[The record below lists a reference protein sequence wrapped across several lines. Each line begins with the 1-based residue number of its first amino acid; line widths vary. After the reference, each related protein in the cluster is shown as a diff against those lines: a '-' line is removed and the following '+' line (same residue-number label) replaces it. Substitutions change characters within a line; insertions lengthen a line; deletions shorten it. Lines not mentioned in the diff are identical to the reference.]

1 MNLEQFWQVIENTHK
16 KKHIPRMQAKLLE
29 ICLSEMPPDDI
40 VDCYNIFTQ
49 LDDHA
54 ELNSLATAAF
64 IIGDG
69 GLGNDGFWDFR
80 GWLIAQ
86 GKDIYCSAIQN
97 PEILVDYVSLEKR
110 EDTQYEAFI
119 YAVSYAYENKTGQD
133 LVYDILQNA
142 KPRVQSA
149 IDEISEYPRD
159 TNDYYDEIDADVYPK
174 LWAKFGW

>member
-29 ICLSEMPPDDI
+29 ICLSEMPVDDI
-40 VDCYNIFTQ
+40 IDFRHIFTQ

-54 ELNSLATAAF
+54 ELNSLAIAAF

-69 GLGNDGFWDFR
+69 LGSDSFWDFR

-119 YAVSYAYENKTGQD
+119 YVIAHAYENKTGQE
-133 LVYDILQNA
+133 LTYDILQTA
-142 KPRVQSA
+142 KQRVQTA
-149 IDEISEYPRD
+149 LDEISEYPRD
-159 TNDYYDEIDADVYPK
+159 TNNYYNESEADVYPK
-174 LWAKFGW
+174 LWAKFG